1 MNPLT
6 GLTDY
11 LRRIERRLR
20 VQAFSKGAAITA
32 AAALIF
38 TVLAV
43 LLANAFAFSDPSV
56 TTARVLLFVALAL
69 ALGIGLIV
77 PVLRLNRRNAARETE
92 RKFPAFEERLLTF
105 TERARANPDDPFLPL
120 LAADTLEVTRQAEPA
135 HVAGRNRI
143 LSFIAGAAGSLAVL
157 IWLGVSGPGFLGYG
171 TSLLWGRLPKG
182 ELAPY
187 YDISV
192 EPGNR
197 TVRRLADQLI
207 AAQLKGFQAQRVRM
221 FAKYGSS
228 SKLEEA
234 DMRPQV
240 SGPGYEFL
248 IAGVPESLDYYVEA
262 GSVRSK
268 QYHLK
273 VVDLPGIKKLKVTYH
288 FPDWTGMKDKT
299 EDPGGD
305 LRAVEGTDAEV
316 SIETDRPLANGALLL
331 DDGTKV
337 LLRSGENGLR
347 IASVPIRKD
356 GIYHIVAVDEGED
369 VRLSPDYFIEAQK
382 DEPPTVRITR
392 PERDARVNPIEEVT
406 VAVEGQD
413 DFGLN
418 ELALHYS
425 VNGDAEKTVSLL
437 KSKGLRTASGSTT
450 IALEDFKLVPGD
462 LVSLYAT
469 SRDAHSVARTDMFF
483 VQAEPFERRYSQ
495 SQESGGMGA
504 AGGDQEDNKIS
515 EREKEIIAATWNQIK
530 DTSGD
535 KSAAAE
541 NAGFLSGIQSKLR
554 DQAHSL
560 SDRMKA
566 RQLAGSSEEFKTF
579 TAEMDEAV
587 KAMGPA
593 ADKLHA
599 SQWPNALAPEQK
611 ALQHLLRAEAVM
623 RDIKVAFGNRGGGGS
638 GGSSGADRDLQSL
651 FDLELDTEKNQYE
664 SGQRAAS
671 KDQRQ
676 KEIDEALQKLEQLAR
691 RQQEL
696 AEQQRQN
703 QQVSQQRW
711 QQEMLRREAEE
722 LQRKMEQLSRNQ
734 QGQPQSGQS
743 QQGQPQSGQ
752 GGQPSRSSSQ
762 SQPSAPGSGGQ
773 MSSQQL
779 QRAIEQLRQ
788 AQQDMRQSASNQKEA
803 DSRRAAERLKEA
815 RDLLS
820 GMRQHQNS
828 GNVDDLARQAESLA
842 SREQESNGKMRK
854 AFGSPGRQQAQG
866 ATPQQAEELARE
878 KEQLANDYQRLES
891 QMGTAARDSQAT
903 NRQLSSKL
911 RDALGQVQQNEIN
924 NRLRLSADWL
934 RTGRG
939 GPATMRDAMTAQ
951 ALNSLRD
958 QLREIQ
964 KTAGNGQPESGD
976 KDRQGLQQALA
987 ETEQLRKE
995 LERGMRAGV
1004 PNRDQ
1009 TNRDPSSRDQPS
1021 RDQPSRSQ
1029 PSRDPSSRGQPSRD
1043 QPSRDRQGAVPQP
1056 GQPGQPGQQSGQA
1069 QTSQSGESQTAQSGD
1084 GEPGQTGQR
1093 ANGRQY
1099 GLLPSLGPVSG
1110 DAGDFVQNYRR
1121 TLRDLESNPQ
1131 IGKDL
1136 RDSIHDMYRL
1146 DPRLSPGNP
1155 ELMNRIES
1163 QMLTGV
1169 EQIEL
1174 QLRRQ
1179 LDDQGGAVRSG
1190 SAEPVPQGYADAVAE
1205 YFRRLSKEK

>member
-1 MNPLT
+1 VSANDEKGRMNPST

-11 LRRIERRLR
+11 LRRVERRLR
-20 VQAFSKGAAITA
+20 LQAFTKGAAITA

-38 TVLAV
+38 TLLAV
-43 LLANAFAFSDPSV
+43 LLANAFAFSNPSV

-69 ALGIGLIV
+69 ALGIGLVV
-77 PVLRLNRRNAARETE
+77 PLLRLNRRNAARETE

-105 TERARANPDDPFLPL
+105 TERAGANPEDPFLPL
-120 LAADTLEVTRQAEPA
+120 LAADTLEVARQAEPA
-135 HVAGRNRI
+135 RVAGRNRI
-143 LSFIAGAAGSLAVL
+143 LSFVAGAAGSLAVL
-157 IWLGVSGPGFLGYG
+157 IWLGTSGPGFLGYG
-171 TSLLWGRLPKG
+171 TSLLWGGLPKG
-182 ELAPY
+182 ELVPY

-192 EPGNR
+192 APGNH

-221 FAKYGSS
+221 FAKYASS
-228 SKLEEA
+228 SKWEQA
-234 DMRPQV
+234 DMRPQL
-240 SGPGYEFL
+240 SGPGFEFL

-262 GSVRSK
+262 GGVRSK
-268 QYHLK
+268 QYRLK
-273 VVDLPGIKKLKVTYH
+273 VVDLPGVKKLKVTYH
-288 FPDWTGMKDKT
+288 FPGWTGMKDKV

-305 LRAVEGTDAEV
+305 LRAVEGTDADV
-316 SIETDRPLANGALLL
+316 AVETDRPLANGALLL
-331 DDGTKV
+331 DDGTK
-337 LLRSGENGLR
+337 LPLRSGVNGLS

-356 GIYHIVAVDEGED
+356 GMYHVAAIDQGED
-369 VRLSPDYFIEAQK
+369 VRLSPDYFIEAEK

-392 PERDARVNPIEEVT
+392 PQADARVNPIEEVT

-418 ELALHYS
+418 ELSLHYS

-437 KSKGLRTASGSTT
+437 KSKGLKSASGSTT
-450 IALEDFKLVPGD
+450 IALEDFKLSPGD

-495 SQESGGMGA
+495 SQESGNMSG

-535 KSAAAE
+535 KAAAAE
-541 NAGFLSGIQSKLR
+541 NAGFLSGVQSKLR

-566 RQLAGSSEEFKTF
+566 RQLGGGSGEFKTF
-579 TAEMDEAV
+579 TADMDEAV
-587 KAMGPA
+587 KAMAPA
-593 ADKLHA
+593 ADKLRG
-599 SQWPNALAPEQK
+599 SQWQNALAPEQK

-623 RDIKVAFGNRGGGGS
+623 RDIKVAFGNRGGGG
-638 GGSSGADRDLQSL
+638 GGANSGAERDLQSL

-664 SGQRAAS
+664 SGSRSAS

-676 KEIDEALQKLEQLAR
+676 REIDEALQKLEQLAR

-696 AEQQRQN
+696 AEQQRRN

-734 QGQPQSGQS
+734 QGQPQSGQPQS
-743 QQGQPQSGQ
+743 GQPQSGQ
-752 GGQPSRSSSQ
+752 SQSGQGGRQSSQ
-762 SQPSAPGSGGQ
+762 GGQ

-788 AQQDMRQSASNQKEA
+788 AQQDMRQSTSTQSDA

-815 RDLLS
+815 RDLLA
-820 GMRQHQNS
+820 GMRQQQAAGS
-828 GNVDDLARQAESLA
+828 VDELARRAEELA
-842 SREQESNGKMRK
+842 SRQQQSNARMRR
-854 AFGSPGRQQAQG
+854 AFGSPGQQQG
-866 ATPQQAEELARE
+866 QGVTPQQTEELARE

-891 QMGTAARDSQAT
+891 DMGSTARDTRASD
-903 NRQLSSKL
+903 RQLSGKL
-911 RDALGQVQQNEIN
+911 REALGQVQQNEVN
-924 NRLRLSADWL
+924 NRLRLSADYL
-934 RTGRG
+934 RTGKG
-939 GPATMRDAMTAQ
+939 AAATMRDATTTQ
-951 ALNSLRD
+951 ALNNLRD

-964 KTAGNGQPESGD
+964 KSVGQGQQGAGD
-976 KDRQGLQQALA
+976 KDRQALA
-987 ETEQLRKE
+987 EALAQTERLRKE
-995 LERGMRAGV
+995 MERGMRAGV
-1004 PNRDQ
+1004 
-1009 TNRDPSSRDQPS
+1009 
-1021 RDQPSRSQ
+1021 
-1029 PSRDPSSRGQPSRD
+1029 
-1043 QPSRDRQGAVPQP
+1043 PSRDRQGAVPQP
-1056 GQPGQPGQQSGQA
+1056 GQQDGREPGQQPGEQPGQSQSAQAGEGQPGQIG
-1069 QTSQSGESQTAQSGD
+1069 
-1084 GEPGQTGQR
+1084 PR
-1093 ANGRQY
+1093 ANGPQN
-1099 GLLPSLGPVSG
+1099 GLLPSLGPVFG
-1110 DAGDFVQNYRR
+1110 DAGDFLQNYRH
-1121 TLRDLESNPQ
+1121 TLRELENNPQ

-1136 RDSIHDMYRL
+1136 RDTIQNLYRL
-1146 DPRLSPGNP
+1146 DPRQSPGNP

-1163 QMLTGV
+1163 QMLSGV

-1179 LDDQGGAVRSG
+1179 LDDQGGVVRSG
-1190 SAEPVPQGYADAVAE
+1190 SADPVPQGYADAVAE

>member
-6 GLTDY
+6 GLTEY
-11 LRRIERRLR
+11 LRRVERRLR
-20 VQAFSKGAAITA
+20 VQALTKGAAITA
-32 AAALIF
+32 AAALLF

-43 LLANAFAFSDPSV
+43 LLANAFAFSNPSV
-56 TTARVLLFVALAL
+56 TTARVLLFLALAL
-69 ALGIGLIV
+69 ALGIGLVV
-77 PVLRLNRRNAARETE
+77 PLLRLNRRNAARETE

-105 TERARANPDDPFLPL
+105 TERARTNPEDPFLPL

-135 HVAGRNRI
+135 RVAGRNRI
-143 LSFIAGAAGSLAVL
+143 LSFIAGAAGSLVVL
-157 IWLGVSGPGFLGYG
+157 IWLGTSGPGFLGYG
-171 TSLLWGRLPKG
+171 TQLLWGRLPKG
-182 ELAPY
+182 DLAPY
-187 YDISV
+187 YDITV
-192 EPGNR
+192 DPGNR

-207 AAQLKGFQAQRVRM
+207 GAQLKGFQVQRVRM
-221 FAKYGSS
+221 FARYASS
-228 SKLEEA
+228 SKWEQA

-240 SGPGYEFL
+240 GGSGYEFL

-262 GSVRSK
+262 GGVRSK
-268 QYHLK
+268 QYRLK

-288 FPDWTGMKDKT
+288 FPGWSGMKDKV

-305 LRAVEGTDAEV
+305 LRAVEGTDADV
-316 SIETDRPLANGALLL
+316 AVETDRPLLNGALLF

-337 LLRSGENGLR
+337 PLRAGENGLR
-347 IASVPIRKD
+347 IASVSIRKD
-356 GIYHIVAVDEGED
+356 GTYHIAAVDQGED
-369 VRLSPDYFIEAQK
+369 VRLSPDYFIEAEK

-418 ELALHYS
+418 ELSLHYS
-425 VNGDAEKTVSLL
+425 VNGDAEKTVSFLKAKGL
-437 KSKGLRTASGSTT
+437 KSAAGSTT
-450 IALEDFKLVPGD
+450 IALEDFKLSPGD

-469 SRDAHSVARTDMFF
+469 SRDAHSIARTDMFF

-495 SQESGGMGA
+495 SQESGMGG
-504 AGGDQEDNKIS
+504 AGGQQEDNKIS

-535 KSAAAE
+535 KSSAAE

-566 RQLAGSSEEFKTF
+566 RQLGGASEEFKTF
-579 TAEMDEAV
+579 TADMDEAV

-593 ADKLHA
+593 SDKLRG
-599 SQWPNALAPEQK
+599 SQWQNALAPEQK

-623 RDIKVAFGNRGGGGS
+623 RDIKVAFGNRGAGGG
-638 GGSSGADRDLQSL
+638 GGNSGADRDLQSL

-664 SGQRAAS
+664 SGQRAGS

-676 KEIDEALQKLEQLAR
+676 REIDEALQKLEQLAH

-696 AEQQRQN
+696 AEQQRRN
-703 QQVSQQRW
+703 QQISQQRW

-734 QGQPQSGQS
+734 QGQPQSGQPQS
-743 QQGQPQSGQ
+743 GQPQPGQQSGQPQSGK
-752 GGQPSRSSSQ
+752 GGQQSSQ
-762 SQPSAPGSGGQ
+762 GGQ

-788 AQQDMRQSASNQKEA
+788 AQQDMRQSASTQSEA

-815 RDLLS
+815 RDLLA
-820 GMRQHQNS
+820 GLRQQQS
-828 GNVDDLARQAESLA
+828 AGSVDDLARQAEALA
-842 SREQESNGKMRK
+842 GRQQESNAKMRR
-854 AFGSPGRQQAQG
+854 AFGAPGQQQAQG
-866 ATPQQAEELARE
+866 VTPQRIEELARE

-891 QMGTAARDSQAT
+891 DMGAAARDMRAT
-903 NRQLSSKL
+903 DRPLSSKL

-934 RTGRG
+934 RTDRG
-939 GPATMRDAMTAQ
+939 PQATMRDAVTTQ
-951 ALNSLRD
+951 ALNNLRD

-964 KTAGNGQPESGD
+964 KSMGDGQQGAGD
-976 KDRQGLQQALA
+976 KDRQALEQALA
-987 ETEQLRKE
+987 QTEGLRKE
-995 LERGMRAGV
+995 MERGMRG
-1004 PNRDQ
+1004 Q
-1009 TNRDPSSRDQPS
+1009 QQGQQPGQQKGN
-1021 RDQPSRSQ
+1021 QPGQ
-1029 PSRDPSSRGQPSRD
+1029 QRGQPQGL
-1043 QPSRDRQGAVPQP
+1043 QPG
-1056 GQPGQPGQQSGQA
+1056 GQPGQEPGQQQSQS
-1069 QTSQSGESQTAQSGD
+1069 QTGQSGEGQ
-1084 GEPGQTGQR
+1084 PGQIGSR
-1093 ANGRQY
+1093 ANGSQY
-1099 GLLPSLGPVSG
+1099 GSLPSLGPAFG
-1110 DAGDFVQNYRR
+1110 DGGDFLGNYRH
-1121 TLRDLESNPQ
+1121 TLRELENNPQ

-1136 RDSIHDMYRL
+1136 RDTIQNLYRL

>member
-6 GLTDY
+6 SLTDY
-11 LRRIERRLR
+11 LRRVERRLR
-20 VQAFSKGAAITA
+20 ILALSKGAAITA
-32 AAALIF
+32 AAALVF

-69 ALGIGLIV
+69 ALGIGLVV
-77 PVLRLNRRNAARETE
+77 PLLRLNRRNAARETE
-92 RKFPAFEERLLTF
+92 RKFPEFEERLLTF
-105 TERARANPDDPFLPL
+105 TERVRTNPEDPFLPL
-120 LAADTLEVTRQAEPA
+120 LAADTLEVARQAEPA
-135 HVAGRNRI
+135 RVAGRNRI
-143 LSFIAGAAGSLAVL
+143 LSFISAAAGSLVVL
-157 IWLGVSGPGFLGYG
+157 IWLGTSGPGFLGYG
-171 TSLLWGRLPKG
+171 TSLLWGGLPKG

-197 TVRRLADQLI
+197 TVRRLADQSI
-207 AAQLKGFQAQRVRM
+207 GAQLKGFQAQRVRM
-221 FAKYGSS
+221 FAKYASS
-228 SKLEEA
+228 SKWEQA
-234 DMRPQV
+234 DMRPQL

-262 GSVRSK
+262 GGVRSK
-268 QYHLK
+268 QYRLK

-288 FPDWTGMKDKT
+288 FPGWTGMKDKV

-305 LRAVEGTDAEV
+305 LRAVEGTDADV
-316 SIETDRPLANGALLL
+316 AVETDRPLVNGALLF
-331 DDGTKV
+331 DDGTKL
-337 LLRSGENGLR
+337 LLRSGEKGLR

-356 GIYHIVAVDEGED
+356 GMYHIAAVDQGED

-418 ELALHYS
+418 ELSLHYS

-437 KSKGLRTASGSTT
+437 KSKGLKTASGSAT
-450 IALEDFKLVPGD
+450 IALEDFKLSPGD

-469 SRDAHSVARTDMFF
+469 SRDAHSIARTDMFF

-495 SQESGGMGA
+495 SQESAGMGA
-504 AGGDQEDNKIS
+504 GGQQDDNRIS

-541 NAGFLSGIQSKLR
+541 NAGFLSGVQSKLR

-579 TAEMDEAV
+579 TADMDEAV

-593 ADKLHA
+593 ADKLRG
-599 SQWPNALAPEQK
+599 SQWQNALAPEQK

-623 RDIKVAFGNRGGGGS
+623 RDIKVAFGNRGGGGA
-638 GGSSGADRDLQSL
+638 GASSGAERDLQSL

-664 SGQRAAS
+664 SGQHSAS

-676 KEIDEALQKLEQLAR
+676 REIDEALQKLEQLAR

-696 AEQQRQN
+696 AEQQRRN
-703 QQVSQQRW
+703 QQISQQRW

-734 QGQPQSGQS
+734 QGQQS
-743 QQGQPQSGQ
+743 GQPQSGQ
-752 GGQPSRSSSQ
+752 PQSGQPSVSSDPRNATEPR
-762 SQPSAPGSGGQ
+762 PSGSGGQ

-788 AQQDMRQSASNQKEA
+788 AQQDMRQSTSTQSEA

-815 RDLLS
+815 RDLLA
-820 GMRQHQNS
+820 GLRQQQAAGS
-828 GNVDDLARQAESLA
+828 VDDLARQAEAIA
-842 SREQESNGKMRK
+842 SRQQESNAKMRR
-854 AFGSPGRQQAQG
+854 AFGAPGQQQAQG
-866 ATPQQAEELARE
+866 ATREQAEELARE
-878 KEQLANDYQRLES
+878 KEQLANDYQRLEAD
-891 QMGTAARDSQAT
+891 MGTAARNTTAT
-903 NRQLSSKL
+903 NRPLSSKL
-911 RDALGQVQQNEIN
+911 RETLGQVQQNEIN
-924 NRLRLSADWL
+924 NRLRLSADYL
-934 RTGRG
+934 RTGKG
-939 GPATMRDAMTAQ
+939 TAAAMRDAVTTQ
-951 ALNSLRD
+951 ALNNLRD

-964 KTAGNGQPESGD
+964 KSVGSGQQGVGD
-976 KDRQGLQQALA
+976 KDRQALEQALA
-987 ETEQLRKE
+987 QTEHLRKE
-995 LERGMRAGV
+995 MERGMQSGR
-1004 PNRDQ
+1004 
-1009 TNRDPSSRDQPS
+1009 PS
-1021 RDQPSRSQ
+1021 RDLPSRAQ
-1029 PSRDPSSRGQPSRD
+1029 GAP
-1043 QPSRDRQGAVPQP
+1043 RQGAGQQP
-1056 GQPGQPGQQSGQA
+1056 GDSQTAQPGEGQPGQIGP
-1069 QTSQSGESQTAQSGD
+1069 
-1084 GEPGQTGQR
+1084 R
-1093 ANGRQY
+1093 ANGRQN
-1099 GLLPSLGPVSG
+1099 GLQPGPGPAWG
-1110 DAGDFVQNYRR
+1110 DAGDFVRNYRY
-1121 TLRDLESNPQ
+1121 TLRELENNPQ
-1131 IGKDL
+1131 VGKDL
-1136 RDSIHDMYRL
+1136 RDTIQNMYRL

-1174 QLRRQ
+1174 QLRRL

>member
-6 GLTDY
+6 GLTEY
-11 LRRIERRLR
+11 LGRVERRLR
-20 VQAFSKGAAITA
+20 VLAFTKGAAITA
-32 AAALIF
+32 AAALVF

-43 LLANAFAFSDPSV
+43 LLANAFAFSNPSV
-56 TTARVLLFVALAL
+56 AGARVLLFVALAL
-69 ALGIGLIV
+69 ALGIGLV
-77 PVLRLNRRNAARETE
+77 FPMLRLNRRNAALETE
-92 RKFPAFEERLLTF
+92 RKFPEFEERLLTF
-105 TERARANPDDPFLPL
+105 TERARSNPEDPFLPL
-120 LAADTLEVTRQAEPA
+120 LAADTLEVSRKAEPA
-135 HVAGRNRI
+135 RVAGRNRI
-143 LSFIAGAAGSLAVL
+143 LSFVAGAAGSLAVL

-171 TSLLWGRLPKG
+171 TQLLWGGLPKG

-187 YDISV
+187 YDITV

-207 AAQLKGFQAQRVRM
+207 AARMKGFQAQRVRM
-221 FAKYGSS
+221 FAKYASS
-228 SKLEEA
+228 SKWEQA
-234 DMRPQV
+234 DMRPQTG
-240 SGPGYEFL
+240 GPGYEFL

-262 GSVRSK
+262 GGVRSK

-288 FPDWTGMKDKT
+288 FPSWTGMKDKV

-305 LRAVEGTDAEV
+305 LRAVEGTDADV
-316 SIETDRPLANGALLL
+316 AVETDRPLANGALLF
-331 DDGTKV
+331 DDGTKL
-337 LLRSGENGLR
+337 LLRSGENGVR
-347 IASVPIRKD
+347 IASVAIRKD
-356 GIYHIVAVDEGED
+356 GMYHIAAVEQGED
-369 VRLSPDYFIEAQK
+369 VRLSPDYFIEAEK

-392 PERDARVNPIEEVT
+392 PGRDARVNPIEEVT

-418 ELALHYS
+418 ELSLHYS

-437 KSKGLRTASGSTT
+437 KSKGLKTASGSTT
-450 IALEDFKLVPGD
+450 IALEDFKLSPGD

-469 SRDAHSVARTDMFF
+469 SRDAHSTARTDMYF

-495 SQESGGMGA
+495 SQESGGMGG
-504 AGGDQEDNKIS
+504 GGDQDDTRIS

-535 KSAAAE
+535 KAAAAE
-541 NAGFLSGIQSKLR
+541 NAGFLSGVQSKLR

-579 TAEMDEAV
+579 TADMDEAV

-593 ADKLHA
+593 ADKLRGA
-599 SQWPNALAPEQK
+599 AWQNALAPEQK
-611 ALQHLLRAEAVM
+611 ALQHLLRAEAAM
-623 RDIKVAFGNRGGGGS
+623 RDIKVAFGNGGGG
-638 GGSSGADRDLQSL
+638 GGGANSGADRDLQSL

-664 SGQRAAS
+664 SGQRSAS

-696 AEQQRQN
+696 AEQQRRN
-703 QQVSQQRW
+703 QQISQQRW

-734 QGQPQSGQS
+734 QGQPSGQPQPGQAQS
-743 QQGQPQSGQ
+743 GQPQSGQ
-752 GGQPSRSSSQ
+752 GGQQSSQ
-762 SQPSAPGSGGQ
+762 GGQ

-788 AQQDMRQSASNQKEA
+788 AQQDMRQSTSTQSDA

-815 RDLLS
+815 RDLLA
-820 GMRQHQNS
+820 GMRQQQAAGS
-828 GNVDDLARQAESLA
+828 VDDLARQAEA
-842 SREQESNGKMRK
+842 MANHQQESNAKMRR
-854 AFGSPGRQQAQG
+854 AFGSGQQQGQG
-866 ATPQQAEELARE
+866 ATREQAEELARE
-878 KEQLANDYQRLES
+878 KEQMANEYQRLE
-891 QMGTAARDSQAT
+891 QDMGNAIRDTLAT
-903 NRQLSSKL
+903 NRPLSSKL
-911 RDALGQVQQNEIN
+911 REALGQVQQNEIN
-924 NRLRLSADWL
+924 NRLRLSADFL
-934 RTGRG
+934 RRG
-939 GPATMRDAMTAQ
+939 NGAVATMRDAVTTQ
-951 ALNSLRD
+951 ALNGLRD

-964 KTAGNGQPESGD
+964 KSVGSGQQGAGD
-976 KDRQGLQQALA
+976 KDRQALEQALA
-987 ETEQLRKE
+987 DTERLRKE
-995 LERGMRAGV
+995 MERGLQSGRSSASRAKGAPGQGTV
-1004 PNRDQ
+1004 SQ
-1009 TNRDPSSRDQPS
+1009 GQQPGQ
-1021 RDQPSRSQ
+1021 QPGESQ
-1029 PSRDPSSRGQPSRD
+1029 SAQAGE
-1043 QPSRDRQGAVPQP
+1043 
-1056 GQPGQPGQQSGQA
+1056 GQPGQIGP
-1069 QTSQSGESQTAQSGD
+1069 
-1084 GEPGQTGQR
+1084 R
-1093 ANGRQY
+1093 ANGRQ
-1099 GLLPSLGPVSG
+1099 GGFEPGPGPAFG
-1110 DAGDFVQNYRR
+1110 DAGDLVQNYRR
-1121 TLRDLESNPQ
+1121 TLRELENNPQ

-1136 RDSIHDMYRL
+1136 RDAIHDMYRL
-1146 DPRLSPGNP
+1146 DPRMVPGNP

-1163 QMLTGV
+1163 QMLSGV

-1179 LDDQGGAVRSG
+1179 LDDQGGVVRSG

>member
-6 GLTDY
+6 SLTDY
-11 LRRIERRLR
+11 LRRVERRLR
-20 VQAFSKGAAITA
+20 ILALSKGAAITA
-32 AAALIF
+32 AAALVF

-69 ALGIGLIV
+69 ALGIGLVV
-77 PVLRLNRRNAARETE
+77 PLLRLNRRNAARETE
-92 RKFPAFEERLLTF
+92 RKFPEFEERLLTF
-105 TERARANPDDPFLPL
+105 TERVRTNPEDPFLPL
-120 LAADTLEVTRQAEPA
+120 LAADTLEVARQAEPA
-135 HVAGRNRI
+135 RVAGRNRI
-143 LSFIAGAAGSLAVL
+143 LSFISAAAGSLVVL
-157 IWLGVSGPGFLGYG
+157 IWLGTSGPGFLGYG
-171 TSLLWGRLPKG
+171 TSLLWGGLPKG

-197 TVRRLADQLI
+197 TVRRLADQSI
-207 AAQLKGFQAQRVRM
+207 GAQLKGFQAQRVRM
-221 FAKYGSS
+221 FAKYASS
-228 SKLEEA
+228 SKWEQA
-234 DMRPQV
+234 DMRPQL

-262 GSVRSK
+262 GGVRSK
-268 QYHLK
+268 RYRLK

-288 FPDWTGMKDKT
+288 FPGWTGMKDKV

-305 LRAVEGTDAEV
+305 LRAVEGTDADV
-316 SIETDRPLANGALLL
+316 AVETDRPLVNGALLF
-331 DDGTKV
+331 DDGTRL
-337 LLRSGENGLR
+337 LLRSGEKGLR

-356 GIYHIVAVDEGED
+356 GMYHIAAVDQGED

-418 ELALHYS
+418 ELSLHYS

-437 KSKGLRTASGSTT
+437 KSKGLKTASGSAT
-450 IALEDFKLVPGD
+450 IALEDFKLSPGD

-469 SRDAHSVARTDMFF
+469 SRDAHSIARTDMFF

-495 SQESGGMGA
+495 SQESAGMGA
-504 AGGDQEDNKIS
+504 GGQQDDNRIS

-541 NAGFLSGIQSKLR
+541 NAGFLSGVQSKLR

-579 TAEMDEAV
+579 TADMDEAV

-593 ADKLHA
+593 ADKLRG
-599 SQWPNALAPEQK
+599 SQWQNALAPEQK

-623 RDIKVAFGNRGGGGS
+623 RDIKVAFGNRGGGGA
-638 GGSSGADRDLQSL
+638 GASSGAERDLQSL

-664 SGQRAAS
+664 SGQHSAS
-671 KDQRQ
+671 NDQRQ
-676 KEIDEALQKLEQLAR
+676 REIDEALQKLEQLAR

-696 AEQQRQN
+696 AEQQRRN
-703 QQVSQQRW
+703 QQISQQRW

-734 QGQPQSGQS
+734 QGQQS
-743 QQGQPQSGQ
+743 GQPQSGQ
-752 GGQPSRSSSQ
+752 PQSGQPSVSSDPRNATEPR
-762 SQPSAPGSGGQ
+762 PSGSGGQ

-788 AQQDMRQSASNQKEA
+788 AQQDMRQSTSTQSEA

-815 RDLLS
+815 RDLLA
-820 GMRQHQNS
+820 GLRQQQAAGS
-828 GNVDDLARQAESLA
+828 VDDLARQAEAIA
-842 SREQESNGKMRK
+842 SRQQESNAKMRR
-854 AFGSPGRQQAQG
+854 AFGAPGQQQAQG
-866 ATPQQAEELARE
+866 ATREQAEELARE
-878 KEQLANDYQRLES
+878 KERLANDYQRLEAD
-891 QMGTAARDSQAT
+891 MGTAARNTTAT
-903 NRQLSSKL
+903 NRPLSSKL
-911 RDALGQVQQNEIN
+911 RETLGQVQQNEIN
-924 NRLRLSADWL
+924 NRLRLSADYL
-934 RTGRG
+934 RTGKG
-939 GPATMRDAMTAQ
+939 TAAAMRDAVTTQ
-951 ALNSLRD
+951 ALNNLRD

-964 KTAGNGQPESGD
+964 KSVGSGQQGAGD
-976 KDRQGLQQALA
+976 KDRQALEEALA
-987 ETEQLRKE
+987 QTERLRKE
-995 LERGMRAGV
+995 MERGMQSGR
-1004 PNRDQ
+1004 
-1009 TNRDPSSRDQPS
+1009 PS
-1021 RDQPSRSQ
+1021 RDLPSRAQ
-1029 PSRDPSSRGQPSRD
+1029 GAP
-1043 QPSRDRQGAVPQP
+1043 RQGAGQQP
-1056 GQPGQPGQQSGQA
+1056 GDSQTAQPGEGQPGQIGP
-1069 QTSQSGESQTAQSGD
+1069 
-1084 GEPGQTGQR
+1084 R
-1093 ANGRQY
+1093 ANGRQN
-1099 GLLPSLGPVSG
+1099 GLQPGPGPAWG
-1110 DAGDFVQNYRR
+1110 DAGDFVRNYRY
-1121 TLRDLESNPQ
+1121 TLRELENNPQ
-1131 IGKDL
+1131 VGKDL
-1136 RDSIHDMYRL
+1136 RDTIQNMYRL

-1174 QLRRQ
+1174 QLRRL

>member
-11 LRRIERRLR
+11 LRRVERRLR
-20 VQAFSKGAAITA
+20 LQAFTKGAAITA
-32 AAALIF
+32 AAALVF

-43 LLANAFAFSDPSV
+43 LLANAFAFSNPSV
-56 TTARVLLFVALAL
+56 ASARVLLFVALAL
-69 ALGIGLIV
+69 ALGIGLVV

-92 RKFPAFEERLLTF
+92 RKFPEFQERLLTF
-105 TERARANPDDPFLPL
+105 TERAHTNPDDPFLPL
-120 LAADTLEVTRQAEPA
+120 LAADTLEVTHQAEPA

-143 LSFIAGAAGSLAVL
+143 LSFLAGAAGSLAVL
-157 IWLGVSGPGFLGYG
+157 IWLGTSGPGFLGYG
-171 TSLLWGRLPKG
+171 TSLLWGGLPKG

-187 YDISV
+187 YDVSV
-192 EPGNR
+192 QPGNR

-207 AAQLKGFQAQRVRM
+207 GAQLKGFQAQRVRM
-221 FAKYGSS
+221 FAKYASS
-228 SKLEEA
+228 SKWEQA
-234 DMRPQV
+234 DMRPQL
-240 SGPGYEFL
+240 SGTGYEFL

-262 GSVRSK
+262 GGVRSQ

-288 FPDWTGMKDKT
+288 FPGWTGMKDKV

-305 LRAVEGTDAEV
+305 LRAVEGTDADV
-316 SIETDRPLANGALLL
+316 AVETDRPLVNGALLF

-337 LLRSGENGLR
+337 PLRSGENGLR
-347 IASVPIRKD
+347 IATVPIRKD
-356 GIYHIVAVDEGED
+356 GMYHIAAIDQGDD
-369 VRLSPDYFIEAQK
+369 VRLSPDYFIEAEK

-392 PERDARVNPIEEVT
+392 PQRDARVNPIEEVT
-406 VAVEGQD
+406 VTVEGQD

-418 ELALHYS
+418 ELSLHYS

-437 KSKGLRTASGSTT
+437 KGKGSKTASGSTT
-450 IALEDFKLVPGD
+450 ISLEDFKLSPGD

-469 SRDAHSVARTDMFF
+469 SRDAHSIARTDMLF

-495 SQESGGMGA
+495 SQEGGMGGA
-504 AGGDQEDNKIS
+504 AGDQDDNKIS

-535 KSAAAE
+535 KAAAAE
-541 NAGFLSGIQSKLR
+541 NAGFLSGVQSKLR

-566 RQLAGSSEEFKTF
+566 RQLGGSSEEFKTF
-579 TAEMDEAV
+579 TADMDEAV

-593 ADKLHA
+593 SDKLRG
-599 SQWPNALAPEQK
+599 SQWQNALAPEEK

-623 RDIKVAFGNRGGGGS
+623 RDIKVAFGNRGSGGG
-638 GGSSGADRDLQSL
+638 GGGSGADRDLQSL

-664 SGQRAAS
+664 SGQSSAS

-676 KEIDEALQKLEQLAR
+676 RAIDEALQKLEQLAR

-696 AEQQRQN
+696 AEQQRRN

-722 LQRKMEQLSRNQ
+722 LQRKMEHLSRNQ
-734 QGQPQSGQS
+734 QGQPQSGSPQS
-743 QQGQPQSGQ
+743 GQPQSGQ
-752 GGQPSRSSSQ
+752 SSSQ
-762 SQPSAPGSGGQ
+762 SGRQSSQSGQ

-788 AQQDMRQSASNQKEA
+788 AQQDMRQSTSNQSEA
-803 DSRRAAERLKEA
+803 DSRRAADRLKEA

-820 GMRQHQNS
+820 GLRQQQTAGS
-828 GNVDDLARQAESLA
+828 VDDLARQAEDLA
-842 SREQESNGKMRK
+842 NREQESNAKMRR
-854 AFGSPGRQQAQG
+854 AFGMPGQQQG
-866 ATPQQAEELARE
+866 QGVTPQQTEELARE
-878 KEQLANDYQRLES
+878 KEQLANDYQKLEAG
-891 QMGTAARDSQAT
+891 MGTAARDMRAT

-934 RTGRG
+934 RTDRG
-939 GPATMRDAMTAQ
+939 PQATMRDATTTQ
-951 ALNSLRD
+951 ALNNLRD
-958 QLREIQ
+958 QLREMQ
-964 KTAGNGQPESGD
+964 KSLGEGQQGAGD
-976 KDRQGLQQALA
+976 KDRQALEQALA
-987 ETEQLRKE
+987 QAESLRKE
-995 LERGMRAGV
+995 MERGMRGQR
-1004 PNRDQ
+1004 PGQQ
-1009 TNRDPSSRDQPS
+1009 TGQ
-1021 RDQPSRSQ
+1021 QTGQ
-1029 PSRDPSSRGQPSRD
+1029 QKGTQRGQAQGQAGE
-1043 QPSRDRQGAVPQP
+1043 QPGQDPGQQQGQSQSAQAGE
-1056 GQPGQPGQQSGQA
+1056 GQPGQ
-1069 QTSQSGESQTAQSGD
+1069 
-1084 GEPGQTGQR
+1084 TGPR
-1093 ANGRQY
+1093 ANGREY
-1099 GLLPSLGPVSG
+1099 GLLPSLGPTFG
-1110 DAGDFVQNYRR
+1110 DGGDFLQNYRH
-1121 TLRDLESNPQ
+1121 TLRELENNPQ

-1136 RDSIHDMYRL
+1136 RDTIQNLYRL

-1155 ELMNRIES
+1155 ELMNRIEA

>member
-11 LRRIERRLR
+11 LRRVERRLR
-20 VQAFSKGAAITA
+20 IQAFTKGAAITA
-32 AAALIF
+32 AAALLF

-43 LLANAFAFSDPSV
+43 LLANAFAFSNPSV
-56 TTARVLLFVALAL
+56 AGARVLLFVALAL
-69 ALGIGLIV
+69 ALGIGLVV
-77 PVLRLNRRNAARETE
+77 PLLRLNRRNAARETE
-92 RKFPAFEERLLTF
+92 RKFPEFEERLLTF
-105 TERARANPDDPFLPL
+105 AERARSNPEDPFLPL
-120 LAADTLEVTRQAEPA
+120 LAADTLQVSRQAEPSG
-135 HVAGRNRI
+135 VAGRNRI
-143 LSFIAGAAGSLAVL
+143 LSFVVGAAGSLAVL

-171 TSLLWGRLPKG
+171 TQLLWGGLPKG

-187 YDISV
+187 YDIAV

-207 AAQLKGFQAQRVRM
+207 AARMKGFQAQRVRM
-221 FAKYGSS
+221 FAKYASS
-228 SKLEEA
+228 SKWEQA
-234 DMRPQV
+234 DMRPQTD
-240 SGPGYEFL
+240 GTGYEFL

-262 GSVRSK
+262 GGVRSK

-288 FPDWTGMKDKT
+288 FPGWTGMKDKV

-305 LRAVEGTDAEV
+305 LRAVEGTDADV
-316 SIETDRPLANGALLL
+316 AVETDRPLENGALLF
-331 DDGTKV
+331 DDGTKL

-347 IASVPIRKD
+347 IARVSIRKD
-356 GIYHIVAVDEGED
+356 GMYHIAAVEQGED
-369 VRLSPDYFIEAQK
+369 VRLSPDYFIEAEK

-418 ELALHYS
+418 ELSLHYS
-425 VNGDAEKTVSLL
+425 VNGDAEKTVPML
-437 KSKGLRTASGSTT
+437 KAKGLKTASGTTT
-450 IALEDFKLVPGD
+450 IALEDFKLSPGD

-469 SRDAHSVARTDMFF
+469 SRDAHSMARTDMFF

-495 SQESGGMGA
+495 SQESGGMGG
-504 AGGDQEDNKIS
+504 GGDQDDNKIS

-535 KSAAAE
+535 KAAAVE
-541 NAGFLSGIQSKLR
+541 NAGFLSGVQSKLR

-579 TAEMDEAV
+579 TADMDEAV

-593 ADKLHA
+593 ADRLRGA
-599 SQWPNALAPEQK
+599 AWQNALAPEQK
-611 ALQHLLRAEAVM
+611 ALQHLLRAEAAM
-623 RDIKVAFGNRGGGGS
+623 RDIKVAFGNRGGGG
-638 GGSSGADRDLQSL
+638 GGGASGADRDLQSL

-664 SGQRAAS
+664 SGQRSAS

-696 AEQQRQN
+696 AEQQRRN
-703 QQVSQQRW
+703 QQISQQRW

-734 QGQPQSGQS
+734 QGQPQSGQPQS
-743 QQGQPQSGQ
+743 GQPQGGQPQSGQ
-752 GGQPSRSSSQ
+752 GGQQ
-762 SQPSAPGSGGQ
+762 SMQGGQ

-788 AQQDMRQSASNQKEA
+788 AQQDMRQSTSTQSDA

-815 RDLLS
+815 RDLLA
-820 GMRQHQNS
+820 GMRQQQAAGS
-828 GNVDDLARQAESLA
+828 VDDLARQAEA
-842 SREQESNGKMRK
+842 MANHQQESNAKMRR
-854 AFGSPGRQQAQG
+854 AFGSGQQQGEG
-866 ATPQQAEELARE
+866 ATREQAEELARE
-878 KEQLANDYQRLES
+878 KEQMANEYQRLE
-891 QMGTAARDSQAT
+891 QDMGNAIRDTLAT
-903 NRQLSSKL
+903 NRPLSSKL
-911 RDALGQVQQNEIN
+911 REALGQVQQNEIN
-924 NRLRLSADWL
+924 NRLRLSADFL
-934 RTGRG
+934 RRG
-939 GPATMRDAMTAQ
+939 NGAVATMRDALTTQ
-951 ALNSLRD
+951 ALNNLRD
-958 QLREIQ
+958 QLRDIQ
-964 KTAGNGQPESGD
+964 KSAASGPQGAGD
-976 KDRQGLQQALA
+976 KDRQALEQALA
-987 ETEQLRKE
+987 QTERLRKE
-995 LERGMRAGV
+995 MERGMQPGRPGPGRA
-1004 PNRDQ
+1004 
-1009 TNRDPSSRDQPS
+1009 
-1021 RDQPSRSQ
+1021 
-1029 PSRDPSSRGQPSRD
+1029 
-1043 QPSRDRQGAVPQP
+1043 QGAPREGAGQQP
-1056 GQPGQPGQQSGQA
+1056 GESQSAQAGEGQPGGQIG
-1069 QTSQSGESQTAQSGD
+1069 
-1084 GEPGQTGQR
+1084 PR
-1093 ANGRQY
+1093 ANGRQN
-1099 GLLPSLGPVSG
+1099 GLEPSPGAAFG
-1110 DAGDFVQNYRR
+1110 DAGDFVQNYRH
-1121 TLRDLESNPQ
+1121 TLRELENNPQ

-1136 RDSIHDMYRL
+1136 RDAIHDMYRL
-1146 DPRLSPGNP
+1146 DPHLAPGNP

-1179 LDDQGGAVRSG
+1179 LDDQGGVVRSG
-1190 SAEPVPQGYADAVAE
+1190 SAESVPQGYADSVAE

>member
-6 GLTDY
+6 SLTDY
-11 LRRIERRLR
+11 LRRVERRLR
-20 VQAFSKGAAITA
+20 ILALSKGAAITA
-32 AAALIF
+32 AAALVF

-69 ALGIGLIV
+69 ALGIGLVV
-77 PVLRLNRRNAARETE
+77 PLLRLNRRNAARETE
-92 RKFPAFEERLLTF
+92 RKFPEFEERLLTF
-105 TERARANPDDPFLPL
+105 TERVRTNPEDPFLPL
-120 LAADTLEVTRQAEPA
+120 LAADTLEITRQAEPA
-135 HVAGRNRI
+135 RVAGRNRI
-143 LSFIAGAAGSLAVL
+143 LSFISAAAGSLVVL
-157 IWLGVSGPGFLGYG
+157 IWLGTSGPGFLGYG
-171 TSLLWGRLPKG
+171 TSLLWGGLPKG

-197 TVRRLADQLI
+197 TVRRLADQSI
-207 AAQLKGFQAQRVRM
+207 GAQLKGFQAQRVRM
-221 FAKYGSS
+221 FAKYASS
-228 SKLEEA
+228 SKWEQA
-234 DMRPQV
+234 DMRPQL

-262 GSVRSK
+262 GGVRSK
-268 QYHLK
+268 QYRLK

-288 FPDWTGMKDKT
+288 FPGWTGMKDKV

-305 LRAVEGTDAEV
+305 LRAVEGTDADV
-316 SIETDRPLANGALLL
+316 AVETDRPLVNGALLF
-331 DDGTKV
+331 DDGTRL
-337 LLRSGENGLR
+337 LLRSGEKGLR

-356 GIYHIVAVDEGED
+356 GMYHIAAVDQGED

-418 ELALHYS
+418 ELSLHYS

-437 KSKGLRTASGSTT
+437 KSKGLKTASGSAT
-450 IALEDFKLVPGD
+450 IALEDFKLSPGD

-469 SRDAHSVARTDMFF
+469 SRDAHSIARTDMFF

-495 SQESGGMGA
+495 SQESAGMGA
-504 AGGDQEDNKIS
+504 GGQQDDNRIS

-541 NAGFLSGIQSKLR
+541 NAGFLSGVQSKLR

-579 TAEMDEAV
+579 TADMDEAV

-593 ADKLHA
+593 ADKLRG
-599 SQWPNALAPEQK
+599 SQWQNALAPEQK

-623 RDIKVAFGNRGGGGS
+623 RDIKVAFGNRGGGGA
-638 GGSSGADRDLQSL
+638 GASSGAERDLQSL

-664 SGQRAAS
+664 SGQHSAS

-676 KEIDEALQKLEQLAR
+676 REIDEALQKLEQLAR

-696 AEQQRQN
+696 AEQQRRN
-703 QQVSQQRW
+703 QQISQQRW

-734 QGQPQSGQS
+734 QGQQS
-743 QQGQPQSGQ
+743 GQPQSGQ
-752 GGQPSRSSSQ
+752 PQSGQPSASSDPRNATEPR
-762 SQPSAPGSGGQ
+762 PSGSGGQ

-788 AQQDMRQSASNQKEA
+788 AQQDMRQSTSTQSEA

-815 RDLLS
+815 RDLLA
-820 GMRQHQNS
+820 GLRQQQAAGS
-828 GNVDDLARQAESLA
+828 VDDLARQAEAIA
-842 SREQESNGKMRK
+842 SRQQESNAKMRR
-854 AFGSPGRQQAQG
+854 AFGAPGQQQAQG
-866 ATPQQAEELARE
+866 ATREQAEELARE
-878 KEQLANDYQRLES
+878 KEQLANDYQRLEAD
-891 QMGTAARDSQAT
+891 MGTAARNTTAT
-903 NRQLSSKL
+903 NRPLSSKL
-911 RDALGQVQQNEIN
+911 RETLGQVQQNEIN
-924 NRLRLSADWL
+924 NRLRLSADYL
-934 RTGRG
+934 RTGKG
-939 GPATMRDAMTAQ
+939 TAAAMRDAVTTQ
-951 ALNSLRD
+951 ALNNLRD

-964 KTAGNGQPESGD
+964 KSVGSGQQGAGD
-976 KDRQGLQQALA
+976 KDRQALEEALA
-987 ETEQLRKE
+987 QTERLRKE
-995 LERGMRAGV
+995 MERAMQSGR
-1004 PNRDQ
+1004 
-1009 TNRDPSSRDQPS
+1009 PS
-1021 RDQPSRSQ
+1021 RDLPSRAQ
-1029 PSRDPSSRGQPSRD
+1029 GAP
-1043 QPSRDRQGAVPQP
+1043 RQGAGQQP
-1056 GQPGQPGQQSGQA
+1056 GDSQTAQPGEGQPGQIGP
-1069 QTSQSGESQTAQSGD
+1069 
-1084 GEPGQTGQR
+1084 R
-1093 ANGRQY
+1093 ANGRQN
-1099 GLLPSLGPVSG
+1099 GLQPGPGPAWG
-1110 DAGDFVQNYRR
+1110 DAGDFVRNYRY
-1121 TLRDLESNPQ
+1121 TLRELENNPQ
-1131 IGKDL
+1131 VGKDL
-1136 RDSIHDMYRL
+1136 RDTIQNMYRL

-1174 QLRRQ
+1174 QLRRL

>member
-6 GLTDY
+6 GLSDY
-11 LRRIERRLR
+11 LGRVERRLR
-20 VQAFSKGAAITA
+20 VLTLSKGAAITA

-43 LLANAFAFSDPSV
+43 LLANAFAFSNPSV
-56 TTARVLLFVALAL
+56 AGARVILFVALAL
-69 ALGIGLIV
+69 ALGAGLVV
-77 PVLRLNRRNAARETE
+77 PLLRLNRRNAAKETE
-92 RKFPAFEERLLTF
+92 RQFPEFEERLLTF
-105 TERARANPDDPFLPL
+105 TERARSNPDDPFLPL
-120 LAADTLEVTRQAEPA
+120 LAADTLEVSRKAEPA
-135 HVAGRNRI
+135 RVAGGNRI
-143 LSFIAGAAGSLAVL
+143 ISFLAGAAGSLAIL
-157 IWLGVSGPGFLGYG
+157 IWLGTSGPGFLGYG

-182 ELAPY
+182 ELTPY

-192 EPGNR
+192 QPGNH
-197 TVRRLADQLI
+197 TVRRLADQMI
-207 AAQLKGFQAQRVRM
+207 DAQLKGFQAQHVRM
-221 FAKYGSS
+221 FAKYASS
-228 SKLEEA
+228 SKWEQA
-234 DMRPQV
+234 DMRPQA
-240 SGPGYEFL
+240 GGTGYEFL

-262 GSVRSK
+262 GGVKSK

-273 VVDLPGIKKLKVTYH
+273 VVDLPGIKNLKVTYH
-288 FPDWTGMKDKT
+288 FPGWTGMRDKV

-305 LRAVEGTDAEV
+305 LRAVEGTDAELA
-316 SIETDRPLANGALLL
+316 IATDRPLANGALLF

-337 LLRSGENGLR
+337 MLRSAEDGTR
-347 IASVPIRKD
+347 MATVPIRKD
-356 GIYHIVAVDEGED
+356 GMYHIAAVDEGED

-392 PERDARVNPIEEVT
+392 PGKDARVNPIEEVT

-425 VNGDAEKTVSLL
+425 VNGDAEKTISLL
-437 KSKGLRTASGSTT
+437 KGKGLKTAAGSTT
-450 IALEDFKLVPGD
+450 IALEDFKLSPGD
-462 LVSLYAT
+462 LISLYAT

-495 SQESGGMGA
+495 SQESGGMSG
-504 AGGDQEDNKIS
+504 GGDQEDNKIS

-530 DTSGD
+530 DKSGNQA
-535 KSAAAE
+535 AAAE
-541 NAGFLSGIQSKLR
+541 NAGFLSGVQSKLR

-566 RQLAGSSEEFKTF
+566 RQLAGAGEEFKTF

-587 KAMGPA
+587 KAMAPA
-593 ADKLHA
+593 ADKLRG
-599 SQWPNALAPEQK
+599 SQWDNALAPEQK

-623 RDIKVAFGNRGGGGS
+623 RDIKVAFGNKGAGGGG
-638 GGSSGADRDLQSL
+638 GASGADRDLQSL

-664 SGQRAAS
+664 SGQHAAS

-676 KEIDEALQKLEQLAR
+676 KEIDEALQKLEQLAK

-696 AEQQRQN
+696 AEQQKRN

-722 LQRKMEQLSRNQ
+722 LQRKMEQLQRGQQSQSQSGQQ
-734 QGQPQSGQS
+734 QGQPQAGQSQSGNPQTGQSGQS
-743 QQGQPQSGQ
+743 SGQ
-752 GGQPSRSSSQ
+752 
-762 SQPSAPGSGGQ
+762 GGQ

-779 QRAIEQLRQ
+779 QRAIEQLKQ
-788 AQQDMRQSASNQKEA
+788 AQQDMRKSTSSPSEA

-815 RDLLS
+815 RDMLA
-820 GMRQHQNS
+820 GMREQQAAAS
-828 GNVDDLARQAESLA
+828 VDDLARQADA
-842 SREQESNGKMRK
+842 MANRQQESNAKMRRT
-854 AFGSPGRQQAQG
+854 FGAPGQDKAQG
-866 ATPQQAEELARE
+866 GTPQQTEDLARE

-891 QMGTAARDSQAT
+891 DMGRVARESQAN

-924 NRLRLSADWL
+924 NRLRQSADFM
-934 RTGRG
+934 RRG
-939 GPATMRDAMTAQ
+939 NGSVATMRDAVTTQ
-951 ALNSLRD
+951 ALNNLRD
-958 QLREIQ
+958 QLHEIQ
-964 KTAGNGQPESGD
+964 KTVGSGQQGAGD
-976 KDRQGLQQALA
+976 KDRKALEQALA
-987 ETEQLRKE
+987 DTEGLRKE
-995 LERGMRAGV
+995 MERAL
-1004 PNRDQ
+1004 
-1009 TNRDPSSRDQPS
+1009 
-1021 RDQPSRSQ
+1021 
-1029 PSRDPSSRGQPSRD
+1029 RGQQS
-1043 QPSRDRQGAVPQP
+1043 
-1056 GQPGQPGQQSGQA
+1056 GQQPGQQSGQQAGQQQGQQA
-1069 QTSQSGESQTAQSGD
+1069 QQGKQGAGQPSGQPGQGQQPGESPNAQG
-1084 GEPGQTGQR
+1084 GEGNPGQIGPR
-1093 ANGRQY
+1093 SNGRQF
-1099 GLLPSLGPVSG
+1099 GALPSLGPTSG
-1110 DAGDFVQNYRR
+1110 DAGDFLQNYRH
-1121 TLRDLESNPQ
+1121 TLRELENNPQ

-1136 RDSIHDMYRL
+1136 RDTVRDMYRL
-1146 DPRLSPGNP
+1146 DPRMVPGNS

-1179 LDDQGGAVRSG
+1179 LDEQQGGSVRSG

>member
-6 GLTDY
+6 SLTDY
-11 LRRIERRLR
+11 LRRVERRLR
-20 VQAFSKGAAITA
+20 ILALSKGAAITA
-32 AAALIF
+32 AAALVF

-69 ALGIGLIV
+69 ALGIGLVV
-77 PVLRLNRRNAARETE
+77 PLLRLNRRNAARETE
-92 RKFPAFEERLLTF
+92 RKFPEFEERLLTF
-105 TERARANPDDPFLPL
+105 TERVRTNPEDPFLPL
-120 LAADTLEVTRQAEPA
+120 LAADTLEVARQAEPA
-135 HVAGRNRI
+135 RVAGRNRI
-143 LSFIAGAAGSLAVL
+143 LSFISAAAGSLVVL
-157 IWLGVSGPGFLGYG
+157 IWLGTSGPGFLGYG
-171 TSLLWGRLPKG
+171 TSLLWGGLPKG

-197 TVRRLADQLI
+197 TVRRLADQSI
-207 AAQLKGFQAQRVRM
+207 GAQLKGFQAQRVRM
-221 FAKYGSS
+221 FAKYASS
-228 SKLEEA
+228 SKWEQA
-234 DMRPQV
+234 DMRPQL

-262 GSVRSK
+262 GGVRSK
-268 QYHLK
+268 RYRLK
-273 VVDLPGIKKLKVTYH
+273 VVDLPGIKKLKVIYH
-288 FPDWTGMKDKT
+288 FPGWTGMKDKV

-305 LRAVEGTDAEV
+305 LRAVEGTDADV
-316 SIETDRPLANGALLL
+316 AVETDRPLVNGALLF
-331 DDGTKV
+331 DDGTRL
-337 LLRSGENGLR
+337 LLRSGEKGLR

-356 GIYHIVAVDEGED
+356 GMYHIAAVDQGED

-418 ELALHYS
+418 ELSLHYS

-437 KSKGLRTASGSTT
+437 KSKGLKTASGSAT
-450 IALEDFKLVPGD
+450 IALEDFKLSPGD

-469 SRDAHSVARTDMFF
+469 SRDAHSIARTDMFF

-495 SQESGGMGA
+495 SQESAGMGA
-504 AGGDQEDNKIS
+504 GGQQDDNRIS

-541 NAGFLSGIQSKLR
+541 NAGFLSGVQSKLR

-579 TAEMDEAV
+579 TADMDEAV
-587 KAMGPA
+587 KAMDPA
-593 ADKLHA
+593 ADKLRG
-599 SQWPNALAPEQK
+599 SQWQNALAPEQK

-623 RDIKVAFGNRGGGGS
+623 RDIKVAFGNRGGGGA
-638 GGSSGADRDLQSL
+638 GASSGAERDLQSL

-664 SGQRAAS
+664 SGQHSAS

-676 KEIDEALQKLEQLAR
+676 REIDEALQKLEQLAR

-696 AEQQRQN
+696 AEQQRRN
-703 QQVSQQRW
+703 QQISQQRW

-734 QGQPQSGQS
+734 QGQQS
-743 QQGQPQSGQ
+743 GQPQSGQ
-752 GGQPSRSSSQ
+752 PQSGQPSASSDPRNATEPR
-762 SQPSAPGSGGQ
+762 PSGSGGQ

-788 AQQDMRQSASNQKEA
+788 AQQDMRQSTSTQSEA

-815 RDLLS
+815 RDLLA
-820 GMRQHQNS
+820 GLRQQQAAGS
-828 GNVDDLARQAESLA
+828 VDDLARQAEAIA
-842 SREQESNGKMRK
+842 SRQQESNAKMRR
-854 AFGSPGRQQAQG
+854 AFGAPGQQQAQG
-866 ATPQQAEELARE
+866 ATREQAEELARE
-878 KEQLANDYQRLES
+878 KEQLANDYQRLEAD
-891 QMGTAARDSQAT
+891 MGTAARNTTAT
-903 NRQLSSKL
+903 NRPLSSKL
-911 RDALGQVQQNEIN
+911 RETLGQVQQNEIN
-924 NRLRLSADWL
+924 NRLRLSADYL
-934 RTGRG
+934 RTGKG
-939 GPATMRDAMTAQ
+939 TAAAMRDAVTTQ
-951 ALNSLRD
+951 ALNNLRD

-964 KTAGNGQPESGD
+964 KSVGSGQQGAGD
-976 KDRQGLQQALA
+976 KDRQALEEALA
-987 ETEQLRKE
+987 QTERLRKE
-995 LERGMRAGV
+995 MERGMQSGR
-1004 PNRDQ
+1004 
-1009 TNRDPSSRDQPS
+1009 PS
-1021 RDQPSRSQ
+1021 RDLPSRAQ
-1029 PSRDPSSRGQPSRD
+1029 GAP
-1043 QPSRDRQGAVPQP
+1043 RQGAGQQP
-1056 GQPGQPGQQSGQA
+1056 GDSQTAQPGEGQPGQIGP
-1069 QTSQSGESQTAQSGD
+1069 
-1084 GEPGQTGQR
+1084 R
-1093 ANGRQY
+1093 ANGRQN
-1099 GLLPSLGPVSG
+1099 GLQPGPGPAWG
-1110 DAGDFVQNYRR
+1110 DAGDFVRNYRY
-1121 TLRDLESNPQ
+1121 TLRELENNPQ
-1131 IGKDL
+1131 VGKDL
-1136 RDSIHDMYRL
+1136 RDTIQNMYRL

-1174 QLRRQ
+1174 QLRRL

>member
-11 LRRIERRLR
+11 LRRVERRLR
-20 VQAFSKGAAITA
+20 ILAFTKGAAITA
-32 AAALIF
+32 AAALVF

-43 LLANAFAFSDPSV
+43 LLANAFAFSDHSV
-56 TTARVLLFVALAL
+56 TGARVLLFVALAL
-69 ALGIGLIV
+69 ALGIGLVV
-77 PVLRLNRRNAARETE
+77 PILRLNRRNAARETE
-92 RKFPAFEERLLTF
+92 RKFPEFEERLLTF
-105 TERARANPDDPFLPL
+105 TERARSDPDDPFLPL
-120 LAADTLEVTRQAEPA
+120 LAADTLEVTRKAEPA
-135 HVAGRNRI
+135 RVAGRNRI
-143 LSFIAGAAGSLAVL
+143 LSFVSTAAGSLIIL
-157 IWLGVSGPGFLGYG
+157 IWLGTSGPGFLGYG

-192 EPGNR
+192 TPGNR
-197 TVRRLADQLI
+197 TVRRRADQLI

-221 FAKYGSS
+221 FARYASS
-228 SKLEEA
+228 SKWEQAE
-234 DMRPQV
+234 MRPQLD
-240 SGPGYEFL
+240 GPGYEFL

-262 GSVRSK
+262 GGVRSK
-268 QYHLK
+268 QYRLK
-273 VVDLPGIKKLKVTYH
+273 VVDLPGVKKLKVTYH
-288 FPDWTGMKDKT
+288 FPSWTGMRDKI

-316 SIETDRPLANGALLL
+316 AIETDRPLANGALLF
-331 DDGTKV
+331 DDGTK
-337 LLRSGENGLR
+337 LPLRSGENGLLV
-347 IASVPIRKD
+347 ASVPIRKD
-356 GIYHIVAVDEGED
+356 GMYHIAAVDEGED
-369 VRLSPDYFIEAQK
+369 VRLSPDYFIEAEK
-382 DEPPTVRITR
+382 DEPPSVRITR

-406 VAVEGQD
+406 VTVEGQD

-418 ELALHYS
+418 ELSLHYS
-425 VNGDAEKTVSLL
+425 VNGEAEKTVSLL
-437 KSKGLRTASGSTT
+437 KSKGLKTASGSTT
-450 IALEDFKLVPGD
+450 IALEDFKLSPGD
-462 LVSLYAT
+462 VVSLYAT
-469 SRDAHSVARTDMFF
+469 SRDAHSIARTDMYF

-495 SQESGGMGA
+495 SQESGGMSG
-504 AGGDQEDNKIS
+504 AGGDQENNKIS

-535 KSAAAE
+535 KAAAAE

-560 SDRMKA
+560 SERMKA

-579 TAEMDEAV
+579 TADMDEAV
-587 KAMGPA
+587 AAMGPA
-593 ADKLHA
+593 ADKLRG
-599 SQWPNALAPEQK
+599 SQWQNALAPEQK

-623 RDIKVAFGNRGGGGS
+623 RDIKVAFGNRGGGG
-638 GGSSGADRDLQSL
+638 GGASGAERDLQSL

-664 SGQRAAS
+664 SGQSSAS

-676 KEIDEALQKLEQLAR
+676 REIDEALQKLEQLAR

-696 AEQQRQN
+696 AEQQRRN

-734 QGQPQSGQS
+734 QGPQQS
-743 QQGQPQSGQ
+743 GQPQSGQ
-752 GGQPSRSSSQ
+752 PQSGQPQPGQPQAGQGGQPSSQ
-762 SQPSAPGSGGQ
+762 SGQ

-788 AQQDMRQSASNQKEA
+788 AQQDMRQSTSSQSDAA
-803 DSRRAAERLKEA
+803 SRRAAERLQEA

-820 GMRQHQNS
+820 SLRQQQTARS
-828 GNVDDLARQAESLA
+828 VDDLARQADDIA
-842 SREQESNGKMRK
+842 NRQQESNAKLRRE
-854 AFGSPGRQQAQG
+854 FGVPGQPQGQGGTRQQ
-866 ATPQQAEELARE
+866 TEELARE

-891 QMGTAARDSQAT
+891 EMGTVARDMQGT

-924 NRLRLSADWL
+924 NRLRWTTDHL
-934 RTGRG
+934 RRG
-939 GPATMRDAMTAQ
+939 DGAVATMRDATTTQ
-951 ALNSLRD
+951 ALNNLRD
-958 QLREIQ
+958 QLHEIQ
-964 KTAGNGQPESGD
+964 KQAGNGQQGAGD
-976 KDRQGLQQALA
+976 KDRQALEQALA
-987 ETEQLRKE
+987 ETERLRKE
-995 LERGMRAGV
+995 MERGM
-1004 PNRDQ
+1004 Q
-1009 TNRDPSSRDQPS
+1009 SSRPGRGTQS
-1021 RDQPSRSQ
+1021 RDVPG
-1029 PSRDPSSRGQPSRD
+1029 RDVP
-1043 QPSRDRQGAVPQP
+1043 DRAEGAPRQAAVPQP
-1056 GQPGQPGQQSGQA
+1056 GQEPGESPAAQATEGQPGQIG
-1069 QTSQSGESQTAQSGD
+1069 
-1084 GEPGQTGQR
+1084 PR
-1093 ANGRQY
+1093 ANGPQS
-1099 GLLPSLGPVSG
+1099 GLLPGAGPTSG
-1110 DAGDFVQNYRR
+1110 DAGDFIRDYRS
-1121 TLRDLESNPQ
+1121 TLRDLENNPR

-1136 RDSIHDMYRL
+1136 RDRIHEMYRL
-1146 DPRLSPGNP
+1146 DPQLSPGNAHLM
-1155 ELMNRIES
+1155 ELIES

>member
-6 GLTDY
+6 GLTEY
-11 LRRIERRLR
+11 LRRVERRLR
-20 VQAFSKGAAITA
+20 LLAVTKGAAITA
-32 AAALIF
+32 AAALVF

-43 LLANAFAFSDPSV
+43 LLANFFAFSDPSV
-56 TTARVLLFVALAL
+56 TSARVLLFVALAL
-69 ALGIGLIV
+69 ALGIGLVV
-77 PVLRLNRRNAARETE
+77 PLLRLNRRHAARETE

-105 TERARANPDDPFLPL
+105 TERARTNPEDPFLPL
-120 LAADTLEVTRQAEPA
+120 LAADTLEVTRQAEPTL
-135 HVAGRNRI
+135 VAGRNRI
-143 LSFIAGAAGSLAVL
+143 LSFVAGAAGSLAVL
-157 IWLGVSGPGFLGYG
+157 IWLGTSGPGFLGYG

-197 TVRRLADQLI
+197 TVRRLADQSI
-207 AAQLKGFQAQRVRM
+207 GAQLKGFQAQRVRM
-221 FAKYGSS
+221 FAKYASS
-228 SKLEEA
+228 SKWEQA
-234 DMRPQV
+234 DMRPQL

-262 GSVRSK
+262 GGVRSK

-288 FPDWTGMKDKT
+288 FPGWTGMKDKV

-305 LRAVEGTDAEV
+305 LRAVEGTDADV
-316 SIETDRPLANGALLL
+316 AVETDRPLVNGALLF

-347 IASVPIRKD
+347 SASVPIRKD
-356 GIYHIVAVDEGED
+356 GMYHIAVVDQGED
-369 VRLSPDYFIEAQK
+369 VRLSPDYFIEAEK

-392 PERDARVNPIEEVT
+392 PQRDARVNPVEEVT
-406 VAVEGQD
+406 VAVDGQD

-418 ELALHYS
+418 ELSLHYS

-437 KSKGLRTASGSTT
+437 NAKGLKSASGSTT
-450 IALEDFKLVPGD
+450 IALEDFKLSPGD

-469 SRDAHSVARTDMFF
+469 SRDAHSTARTDMFF

-504 AGGDQEDNKIS
+504 GGQQDDNKIS

-535 KSAAAE
+535 KAAAAE

-566 RQLAGSSEEFKTF
+566 RQLGGSSEEFKTF
-579 TAEMDEAV
+579 TADMDEAV

-593 ADKLHA
+593 SDKLRG
-599 SQWPNALAPEQK
+599 SQWQNALAPEEK
-611 ALQHLLRAEAVM
+611 ALQHLLRAEAAM
-623 RDIKVAFGNRGGGGS
+623 RDIKVAFGNRGAGGG
-638 GGSSGADRDLQSL
+638 GGNSGADRDLQSL

-664 SGQRAAS
+664 NGQQSAS

-676 KEIDEALQKLEQLAR
+676 REIDEALQKLEQLAR

-696 AEQQRQN
+696 AEQQRRN
-703 QQVSQQRW
+703 QQISQQRW

-734 QGQPQSGQS
+734 QGQPQSGQPQS
-743 QQGQPQSGQ
+743 GQPKSGQQSGQPQSSQ
-752 GGQPSRSSSQ
+752 GGQQSSQ
-762 SQPSAPGSGGQ
+762 GGQ

-788 AQQDMRQSASNQKEA
+788 AQQDMRQSTSTQSEA

-815 RDLLS
+815 RDLLA
-820 GMRQHQNS
+820 GLRQQQAAGS
-828 GNVDDLARQAESLA
+828 VDDLARQAEDIA
-842 SREQESNGKMRK
+842 SRQQESNAKMRR
-854 AFGSPGRQQAQG
+854 AFGAGQQQG
-866 ATPQQAEELARE
+866 QPVTPQQTEELARE
-878 KEQLANDYQRLES
+878 KEQLANDYQRLEAA
-891 QMGTAARDSQAT
+891 MGVAARDTRAT
-903 NRQLSSKL
+903 NRPLSGNL
-911 RDALGQVQQNEIN
+911 RDALGQVQQNEVN

-934 RTGRG
+934 RTDRG
-939 GPATMRDAMTAQ
+939 PQATMRDAVTTQ
-951 ALNSLRD
+951 ALNNLRD
-958 QLREIQ
+958 QLREMQ
-964 KTAGNGQPESGD
+964 KSMGDGQQGAGD
-976 KDRQGLQQALA
+976 KDRQALEQALA
-987 ETEQLRKE
+987 QTESLRKTM
-995 LERGMRAGV
+995 ERGIRGQQHGQQRGAQQGEQPAGG
-1004 PNRDQ
+1004 Q
-1009 TNRDPSSRDQPS
+1009 QAGQQPGRELGQQQS
-1021 RDQPSRSQ
+1021 QSEASQ
-1029 PSRDPSSRGQPSRD
+1029 PG
-1043 QPSRDRQGAVPQP
+1043 V
-1056 GQPGQPGQQSGQA
+1056 GQPGQ
-1069 QTSQSGESQTAQSGD
+1069 
-1084 GEPGQTGQR
+1084 TGSPT
-1093 ANGRQY
+1093 NGLQY
-1099 GLLPSLGPVSG
+1099 GSLPSLGPAFG
-1110 DAGDFVQNYRR
+1110 DGGDFLRNYRH
-1121 TLRDLESNPQ
+1121 TLRELENNPQ

-1136 RDSIHDMYRL
+1136 RDTIQNLYRL

>member
-11 LRRIERRLR
+11 LRRVERRLR
-20 VQAFSKGAAITA
+20 LMAFTKGAAITA
-32 AAALIF
+32 VAALVF

-43 LLANAFAFSDPSV
+43 LLANAFAFSAPSV

-69 ALGIGLIV
+69 ALGIGLVV
-77 PVLRLNRRNAARETE
+77 PLLRLNRRNAARETE
-92 RKFPAFEERLLTF
+92 RKFPEFEERLLTF
-105 TERARANPDDPFLPL
+105 TERARTNPDDPFLPL
-120 LAADTLEVTRQAEPA
+120 LAADTLEVSRKAEPA
-135 HVAGRNRI
+135 RVAGSNRI
-143 LSFIAGAAGSLAVL
+143 LSFVAGAAGSLAVL
-157 IWLGVSGPGFLGYG
+157 IWLGTSGPGFLGYG

-182 ELAPY
+182 ELTPY

-192 EPGNR
+192 VPGNR

-207 AAQLKGFQAQRVRM
+207 GAQLKGFQAQRIRM
-221 FAKYGSS
+221 FAKYASS
-228 SKLEEA
+228 SKWEQA

-240 SGPGYEFL
+240 DGTGYEFL

-262 GSVRSK
+262 GGVHSK
-268 QYHLK
+268 QYRLK

-288 FPDWTGMKDKT
+288 FPSWTGMKDQV

-305 LRAVEGTDAEV
+305 LRAVEGTDADV
-316 SIETDRPLANGALLL
+316 AVETDRPLVNGVLLF
-331 DDGTKV
+331 DDGTKL

-356 GIYHIVAVDEGED
+356 GMYHIAAVDQGED

-392 PERDARVNPIEEVT
+392 PGRDARVNPIEEVT

-418 ELALHYS
+418 ELSLHYS

-437 KSKGLRTASGSTT
+437 KSKGMKTASGSTT
-450 IALEDFKLVPGD
+450 IALEDFKLSPGD

-469 SRDAHSVARTDMFF
+469 SRDAHSIARTDMFF
-483 VQAEPFERRYSQ
+483 IQAEPFERRYSQ
-495 SQESGGMGA
+495 SQESGGMSG
-504 AGGDQEDNKIS
+504 AGGQDDNKIS

-535 KSAAAE
+535 KNAAAE
-541 NAGFLSGIQSKLR
+541 NAGFLSGVQSKLR

-566 RQLAGSSEEFKTF
+566 RQLAGSSEEFKAF
-579 TAEMDEAV
+579 TADMDEAV
-587 KAMGPA
+587 KAMAPA
-593 ADKLHA
+593 ADKLRV
-599 SQWPNALAPEQK
+599 SDWQSALAPEQK

-623 RDIKVAFGNRGGGGS
+623 RDIKVAFGNRGGGG
-638 GGSSGADRDLQSL
+638 GSSGSGAERDLQSL

-664 SGQRAAS
+664 SGQRSAS

-696 AEQQRQN
+696 AEQQRRN

-734 QGQPQSGQS
+734 QSGQQQSGQQQSGQQQSGQQSGQS
-743 QQGQPQSGQ
+743 GRQSNQ
-752 GGQPSRSSSQ
+752 
-762 SQPSAPGSGGQ
+762 GGQ

-788 AQQDMRQSASNQKEA
+788 AQQDMRQSTSSQSEA

-815 RDLLS
+815 RDLLAGLREQQS
-820 GMRQHQNS
+820 AANL
-828 GNVDDLARQAESLA
+828 DDLARQAEA
-842 SREQESNGKMRK
+842 MANREQESNAKMRS
-854 AFGSPGRQQAQG
+854 AFGTPGQQQGQG
-866 ATPQQAEELARE
+866 ATREQAEELARE
-878 KEQLANDYQRLES
+878 KDQLANDYQKLEAD
-891 QMGTAARDSQAT
+891 MGKAARDSDSQAT
-903 NRQLSSKL
+903 GRALSKKL
-911 RDALGQVQQNEIN
+911 RETLAQVQQNEIN
-924 NRLRLSADWL
+924 NRLRLSADFL
-934 RTGRG
+934 RHGNG
-939 GPATMRDAMTAQ
+939 AVATMRDAVTNQ
-951 ALNSLRD
+951 ALNNLRD
-958 QLREIQ
+958 QLREIR
-964 KTAGNGQPESGD
+964 KTVGNGQQGADD
-976 KDRQGLQQALA
+976 KDRQALQQALA
-987 ETEQLRKE
+987 QTERLRKE
-995 LERGMRAGV
+995 MERGMQSRLPSGDR
-1004 PNRDQ
+1004 PNGDL
-1009 TNRDPSSRDQPS
+1009 
-1021 RDQPSRSQ
+1021 
-1029 PSRDPSSRGQPSRD
+1029 
-1043 QPSRDRQGAVPQP
+1043 PSRDRQGAGQQP
-1056 GQPGQPGQQSGQA
+1056 GQSQDAQAGEGQPGQ
-1069 QTSQSGESQTAQSGD
+1069 
-1084 GEPGQTGQR
+1084 TGPR

-1099 GLLPSLGPVSG
+1099 GLLPSLGPAFG
-1110 DAGDFVQNYRR
+1110 DAGDFLQNYRH
-1121 TLRDLESNPQ
+1121 TLRELENNPQ

-1136 RDSIHDMYRL
+1136 RDSIQNLYRL

-1190 SAEPVPQGYADAVAE
+1190 STEPVPQGYADAVAE

>member
-6 GLTDY
+6 SLTDY
-11 LRRIERRLR
+11 LRRVERRLR
-20 VQAFSKGAAITA
+20 ILALSKGAAITA
-32 AAALIF
+32 AAALVF

-69 ALGIGLIV
+69 ALGIGLVV
-77 PVLRLNRRNAARETE
+77 PLLRLNRRNAARETE
-92 RKFPAFEERLLTF
+92 RKFPEFEERLLTF
-105 TERARANPDDPFLPL
+105 TERVRTNPEDPFLPL

-135 HVAGRNRI
+135 RVAGRNRI
-143 LSFIAGAAGSLAVL
+143 LSFISAAAGSLVVL
-157 IWLGVSGPGFLGYG
+157 IWLGTSGPGFLGYG
-171 TSLLWGRLPKG
+171 TSLLWGGLPKG

-197 TVRRLADQLI
+197 TVRRLADQSI
-207 AAQLKGFQAQRVRM
+207 GAQLKGFQAQRVRM
-221 FAKYGSS
+221 FAKYASS
-228 SKLEEA
+228 SKWEQA
-234 DMRPQV
+234 DMRPQL

-262 GSVRSK
+262 GGVRSK
-268 QYHLK
+268 QYRLK

-288 FPDWTGMKDKT
+288 FPGWTGMKDKV

-305 LRAVEGTDAEV
+305 LRAVEGTDADV
-316 SIETDRPLANGALLL
+316 AVETDRPLVNGALLF
-331 DDGTKV
+331 DDGTKL
-337 LLRSGENGLR
+337 LLRSGEKGLR

-356 GIYHIVAVDEGED
+356 GMYHIAAVDQGED

-418 ELALHYS
+418 ELSLHYS

-437 KSKGLRTASGSTT
+437 KSKGLKTASGSAT
-450 IALEDFKLVPGD
+450 IALEDFKLSPGD

-469 SRDAHSVARTDMFF
+469 SRDAHSIARTDMFF

-495 SQESGGMGA
+495 SQESAGMGA
-504 AGGDQEDNKIS
+504 GGQQDDNRIS

-541 NAGFLSGIQSKLR
+541 NAGFLSGVQSKLR

-579 TAEMDEAV
+579 TADMDEAV

-593 ADKLHA
+593 ADKLRG
-599 SQWPNALAPEQK
+599 SQWQNALAPEQK

-623 RDIKVAFGNRGGGGS
+623 RDIKVAFGNRGGGGA
-638 GGSSGADRDLQSL
+638 GASSGAERDLQSL

-664 SGQRAAS
+664 SGQHSAS

-676 KEIDEALQKLEQLAR
+676 REIDEALQKLEQLAR

-696 AEQQRQN
+696 AEQQRRN
-703 QQVSQQRW
+703 QQISQQRW

-734 QGQPQSGQS
+734 QGQQS
-743 QQGQPQSGQ
+743 GQPQSGQ
-752 GGQPSRSSSQ
+752 PQSGQPSVSSDPRNATEPR
-762 SQPSAPGSGGQ
+762 PSGSGGQ

-788 AQQDMRQSASNQKEA
+788 AQQDMRQSTSTQSEA

-815 RDLLS
+815 RDLLA
-820 GMRQHQNS
+820 GLRQQQAAGS
-828 GNVDDLARQAESLA
+828 VDDLARQAEAIA
-842 SREQESNGKMRK
+842 SRQQESNAKMRR
-854 AFGSPGRQQAQG
+854 AFGAPGQQQAQG
-866 ATPQQAEELARE
+866 ATREQAEELARE
-878 KEQLANDYQRLES
+878 KEQLANDYQRLEAD
-891 QMGTAARDSQAT
+891 MGTAARNTTAT
-903 NRQLSSKL
+903 NRPLSSKL
-911 RDALGQVQQNEIN
+911 RETLGQVQQNEIN
-924 NRLRLSADWL
+924 NRLRLSADYL
-934 RTGRG
+934 RTGKG
-939 GPATMRDAMTAQ
+939 TAAAMRDAVTTQ
-951 ALNSLRD
+951 ALNNLRD

-964 KTAGNGQPESGD
+964 KSVGSGQQGAGD
-976 KDRQGLQQALA
+976 KDRQALEEALA
-987 ETEQLRKE
+987 QTERLRKE
-995 LERGMRAGV
+995 MERGMQSGR
-1004 PNRDQ
+1004 
-1009 TNRDPSSRDQPS
+1009 PS
-1021 RDQPSRSQ
+1021 RDLPSRAQ
-1029 PSRDPSSRGQPSRD
+1029 GAP
-1043 QPSRDRQGAVPQP
+1043 RQGAGQQP
-1056 GQPGQPGQQSGQA
+1056 GDSQTAQPGEGQPGQIGP
-1069 QTSQSGESQTAQSGD
+1069 
-1084 GEPGQTGQR
+1084 R
-1093 ANGRQY
+1093 ANGRQN
-1099 GLLPSLGPVSG
+1099 GLQPGPGPAWG
-1110 DAGDFVQNYRR
+1110 DAGDFVRNYRY
-1121 TLRDLESNPQ
+1121 TLRELENNPQ
-1131 IGKDL
+1131 VGKDL
-1136 RDSIHDMYRL
+1136 RDTIQNMYRL

-1174 QLRRQ
+1174 QLRRL

>member
-6 GLTDY
+6 GLTEY
-11 LRRIERRLR
+11 LRRVERRLR
-20 VQAFSKGAAITA
+20 MQAFTKGAAITA
-32 AAALIF
+32 AAALVF

-56 TTARVLLFVALAL
+56 TTARVLLFLALAL
-69 ALGIGLIV
+69 ALGAGLVV

-105 TERARANPDDPFLPL
+105 TERAQTNPEDPFLPL
-120 LAADTLEVTRQAEPA
+120 LAADTLEVTREAEPA
-135 HVAGRNRI
+135 RVAGRNRI
-143 LSFIAGAAGSLAVL
+143 LSFVAGAAGSLAVL
-157 IWLGVSGPGFLGYG
+157 IWLGTSGPGFLGYG
-171 TSLLWGRLPKG
+171 TSLLWGRLPEG

-192 EPGNR
+192 QPGNR

-207 AAQLKGFQAQRVRM
+207 GAQLKGFQAQRVRM
-221 FAKYGSS
+221 FAKYASS
-228 SKLEEA
+228 SKWEQA
-234 DMRPQV
+234 DMRPQID
-240 SGPGYEFL
+240 GPGYEFL

-262 GSVRSK
+262 GGVRSK
-268 QYHLK
+268 QYRLK

-288 FPDWTGMKDKT
+288 FPSWTGMKDKV

-305 LRAVEGTDAEV
+305 LRAVEGTDADV
-316 SIETDRPLANGALLL
+316 AVETDRLLANGALLF

-356 GIYHIVAVDEGED
+356 GMYHIAAVEQGED
-369 VRLSPDYFIEAQK
+369 VRLSPDYFIEAEK

-392 PERDARVNPIEEVT
+392 PGRDARVNPIEEVT

-418 ELALHYS
+418 ELSLHYS
-425 VNGDAEKTVSLL
+425 VNGDPEKTVSLL
-437 KSKGLRTASGSTT
+437 KSKGLKTASGSST
-450 IALEDFKLVPGD
+450 IALEDFKLSPGD
-462 LVSLYAT
+462 LISLYAT

-495 SQESGGMGA
+495 SQESGGGMS
-504 AGGDQEDNKIS
+504 GGDQDDNKIS

-535 KSAAAE
+535 KAAATE
-541 NAGFLSGIQSKLR
+541 NAGFLSGVQSKLR

-579 TAEMDEAV
+579 TADMDEAV

-593 ADKLHA
+593 ADKLRA
-599 SQWPNALAPEQK
+599 SEWQNALAPEQK

-623 RDIKVAFGNRGGGGS
+623 RDIKVAFGNRGGGGA
-638 GGSSGADRDLQSL
+638 GASSGAERDLQSL

-664 SGQRAAS
+664 SGQRSAS

-696 AEQQRQN
+696 AEQQRKN

-722 LQRKMEQLSRNQ
+722 LQRKIEQLQRNQ
-734 QGQPQSGQS
+734 QGQPQSGQPQS
-743 QQGQPQSGQ
+743 GQPQSSQ
-752 GGQPSRSSSQ
+752 GGQQSSQ
-762 SQPSAPGSGGQ
+762 GGQ

-788 AQQDMRQSASNQKEA
+788 AQRDMRQSTSTQSEA

-815 RDLLS
+815 RDLLA
-820 GMRQHQNS
+820 GLRQQQAA
-828 GNVDDLARQAESLA
+828 GNVDDLARQAEELA
-842 SREQESNGKMRK
+842 NRQQESNAKMRR
-854 AFGSPGRQQAQG
+854 AFGAPGQQQAQG
-866 ATPQQAEELARE
+866 ATPQQTEELARE
-878 KEQLANDYQRLES
+878 KEQLANDYQKLE
-891 QMGTAARDSQAT
+891 QDMGSAARGALAG
-903 NRQLSSKL
+903 NRLLSSKL

-924 NRLRLSADWL
+924 NRLRLSADFL
-934 RTGRG
+934 RHGNG
-939 GPATMRDAMTAQ
+939 AVATMRDAVTTQ
-951 ALNSLRD
+951 ALNNLRD
-958 QLREIQ
+958 QLHEIQ
-964 KTAGNGQPESGD
+964 KSMGNGQQGAGD
-976 KDRQGLQQALA
+976 KDRQALEQALA
-987 ETEQLRKE
+987 QTERLRKE
-995 LERGMRAGV
+995 MERGMQSGRPG
-1004 PNRDQ
+1004 RDV
-1009 TNRDPSSRDQPS
+1009 
-1021 RDQPSRSQ
+1021 
-1029 PSRDPSSRGQPSRD
+1029 
-1043 QPSRDRQGAVPQP
+1043 PSRDRQGAGQQP
-1056 GQPGQPGQQSGQA
+1056 GDSQSAQPGEGQPGQ
-1069 QTSQSGESQTAQSGD
+1069 
-1084 GEPGQTGQR
+1084 TGPR
-1093 ANGRQY
+1093 ANGRQN
-1099 GLLPSLGPVSG
+1099 GLQPSPGPAWG
-1110 DAGDFVQNYRR
+1110 DAGDFVQNFRY
-1121 TLRDLESNPQ
+1121 TLRELENNPQ

-1136 RDSIHDMYRL
+1136 RGTIQDMYRL
-1146 DPRLSPGNP
+1146 DPRLSSGNP

-1174 QLRRQ
+1174 QLRRL

>member
-1 MNPLT
+1 MNPLP

-11 LRRIERRLR
+11 LGRVERRLR
-20 VQAFSKGAAITA
+20 VTAFTKGAAITA
-32 AAALIF
+32 AAALVF

-56 TTARVLLFVALAL
+56 AGARVFLFVAVAL
-69 ALGIGLIV
+69 AVGAGLV
-77 PVLRLNRRNAARETE
+77 FPLLRLNRRNAARETE
-92 RKFPAFEERLLTF
+92 RKFPEFEERLLTF
-105 TERARANPDDPFLPL
+105 TERTQTNPADPFLPL
-120 LAADTLEVTRQAEPA
+120 LAADTLEVARQAEPA
-135 HVAGRNRI
+135 RVAGSNRI
-143 LSFIAGAAGSLAVL
+143 LSFIAGAAGSLIVL
-157 IWLGVSGPGFLGYG
+157 VWLGTSGPGFLGYG
-171 TSLLWGRLPKG
+171 TSLLWGGLPKG

-192 EPGNR
+192 APGNH

-207 AAQLKGFQAQRVRM
+207 GAQLKGFQAQRVRM

-228 SKLEEA
+228 SKWEQA
-234 DMRPQV
+234 DMRPQTG
-240 SGPGYEFL
+240 GPGFEFH

-262 GSVRSK
+262 GGVHSK
-268 QYHLK
+268 QYHLN

-288 FPDWTGMKDKT
+288 FPPWTGLKDKT

-305 LRAVEGTDAEV
+305 LRAVEGTDVDVA
-316 SIETDRPLANGALLL
+316 IETDRPLLNGALLF

-347 IASVPIRKD
+347 VASVPIRKD
-356 GIYHIVAVDEGED
+356 GMYHIAAVEQGED

-418 ELALHYS
+418 ELSLHYS
-425 VNGDAEKTVSLL
+425 VNGDAEKTISML
-437 KSKGLRTASGSTT
+437 KSKGLKTASGSAT
-450 IALEDFKLVPGD
+450 IALEDFKLSPGD

-469 SRDAHSVARTDMFF
+469 SRDAHSTARTDMFF

-495 SQESGGMGA
+495 SQESGGMSG
-504 AGGDQEDNKIS
+504 GGDQEDNKIS

-541 NAGFLSGIQSKLR
+541 NAGFLSGVQSKLR

-579 TAEMDEAV
+579 TADMDEAV
-587 KAMGPA
+587 KAMAPA
-593 ADKLHA
+593 ADKLRG
-599 SQWPNALAPEQK
+599 SQWQNALAPEEK
-611 ALQHLLRAEAVM
+611 ALQHLLRAEAMM
-623 RDIKVAFGNRGGGGS
+623 RDIKVAFGNRGAGGG
-638 GGSSGADRDLQSL
+638 GGSGADRDLQSL

-664 SGQRAAS
+664 SGQRSAS
-671 KDQRQ
+671 KNQRQ
-676 KEIDEALQKLEQLAR
+676 REIDEALQKLEQLAR

-696 AEQQRQN
+696 AEQQRRN
-703 QQVSQQRW
+703 QQISQQRW

-722 LQRKMEQLSRNQ
+722 LQKKMEQLSKNQ
-734 QGQPQSGQS
+734 QGPQSGQPQSGQPQS
-743 QQGQPQSGQ
+743 GQPQSGQPQSGQ
-752 GGQPSRSSSQ
+752 GGQPSSQ
-762 SQPSAPGSGGQ
+762 SGQ

-788 AQQDMRQSASNQKEA
+788 AQQDMRQSTSNQSEA
-803 DSRRAAERLKEA
+803 DARRAAERLQEA
-815 RDLLS
+815 RDLLA
-820 GMRQHQNS
+820 GIRQQQAAGS
-828 GNVDDLARQAESLA
+828 VDDLARQAEDIAGSQ
-842 SREQESNGKMRK
+842 QESNAKMRR
-854 AFGSPGRQQAQG
+854 AFGAPGQQQAQG
-866 ATPQQAEELARE
+866 ATPQQTEELARE
-878 KEQLANDYQRLES
+878 KEQLANEYQRLES
-891 QMGTAARDSQAT
+891 AMGNAIRDTLGT
-903 NRQLSSKL
+903 NRPLSSKL
-911 RDALGQVQQNEIN
+911 RETLGQVQQNEIN
-924 NRLRLSADWL
+924 NRLRLSADYL
-934 RTGRG
+934 RTGKG
-939 GPATMRDAMTAQ
+939 TAAAMRDAVTTQ
-951 ALNSLRD
+951 ALNTLRD
-958 QLREIQ
+958 QLHEIQ
-964 KTAGNGQPESGD
+964 KSVGKGQPGTGD
-976 KDRQGLQQALA
+976 KDRQALEQALA
-987 ETEQLRKE
+987 QTERLRKE
-995 LERGMRAGV
+995 MEQGMRATL
-1004 PNRDQ
+1004 PNR
-1009 TNRDPSSRDQPS
+1009 NV
-1021 RDQPSRSQ
+1021 
-1029 PSRDPSSRGQPSRD
+1029 
-1043 QPSRDRQGAVPQP
+1043 PSRDRQGAVPQP
-1056 GQPGQPGQQSGQA
+1056 GQAGQQPGQQQGQPGQQPGPQQGQSQNA
-1069 QTSQSGESQTAQSGD
+1069 QVGEGQ
-1084 GEPGQTGQR
+1084 PGQTGPR
-1093 ANGRQY
+1093 ANGRQD
-1099 GLLPSLGPVSG
+1099 GLLPSLGPAFG
-1110 DAGDFVQNYRR
+1110 DAGDFVRNYRS
-1121 TLRDLESNPQ
+1121 TLHDLENNPQ

-1179 LDDQGGAVRSG
+1179 LDDQQSGAVRSG
-1190 SAEPVPQGYADAVAE
+1190 SADPVPQGYADAVAE